1 MKFEKI
7 SYTQFKNDNMDTI
20 CDYEQIKLPQ
30 RATKFSAGYDI
41 YSVKSFE
48 LKPRQSI
55 LLPTG
60 IKVQLDSDKA
70 LFILPRS
77 GQGFKYKVQLF
88 NTIGLIDC
96 DYYNNEKNEGH
107 IWVKLYNDSPDGE
120 TLVVKQGD
128 AICQGVIL
136 NYFTVDDDISTNIRK
151 GGFGSTSIE

>member
-7 SYTQFKNDNMDTI
+7 SYTQFKNDNIDTV
-20 CDYEQIKLPQ
+20 CGYEQIKLPQ
-30 RATKFSAGYDI
+30 RATKSSAGYDI

-60 IKVQLDSDKA
+60 IKVQIDSDKA
-70 LFILPRS
+70 FFILPRS
-77 GQGFKYKVQLF
+77 GQGFKYKVQLY
-88 NTIGLIDC
+88 NTVGLIDA

-120 TLVVKQGD
+120 TLTIKQGD

-136 NYFTVDDDISTNIRK
+136 NYFTVDDDTSSNIRK